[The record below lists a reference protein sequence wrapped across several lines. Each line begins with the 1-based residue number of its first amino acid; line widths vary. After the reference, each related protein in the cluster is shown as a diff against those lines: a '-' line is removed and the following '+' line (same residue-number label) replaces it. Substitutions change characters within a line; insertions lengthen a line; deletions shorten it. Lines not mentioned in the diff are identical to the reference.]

1 MTKPPFLFLLG
12 MLLAG
17 APGLPAQTLDVPF
30 LAGHVN
36 DTAHML
42 SPDVVTALEAVLQAH
57 EDSTSN
63 QVVVLTV
70 PGLQGE
76 VLEEYAMRVAETW
89 KIGQADKDNGVLL
102 LIARDDR
109 AVRIEVGSGL
119 EGNLPDI
126 TCGRI
131 IRNEIVPRFR
141 DGDFDGG
148 VTAGVNAM
156 LAAIQGAYVA
166 DDAPTA
172 QMADWK
178 ARLIMFLLFSLVIGV
193 FTTSSVMAGGFAG
206 WFLYFFLIPFWLVF
220 PMVIF
225 GSTGGVVLWAAY
237 LLGIG
242 GLKLWLGCSP
252 AGKKVQKKWSKKWGT
267 TPGGSSGGWRF
278 ASGGSSSSSSGGFSG
293 GGGSFSGGGASGR
306 W

>member
-1 MTKPPFLFLLG
+1 MAKPLFLFLLG
-12 MLLAG
+12 TLLAG
-17 APGLPAQTLDVPF
+17 TPALPAQTLDVPF
-30 LAGHVN
+30 LAGRVN

-42 SPDVVTALEAVLQAH
+42 STDAVTALETVLQAH

-148 VTAGVNAM
+148 VTAGVNAI

-166 DDAPTA
+166 DDSSAT
-172 QMADWK
+172 QEADWM
-178 ARLIMFLLFSLVIGV
+178 ARLIMFLLFALVVGV
-193 FTTSSVMAGGFAG
+193 FTSISVVSAGFAG

-225 GSTGGVVLWAAY
+225 GSAGGAVLWAAY

-242 GLKLWLGCSP
+242 GLKLWLGLSP
-252 AGKKVQKKWSKKWGT
+252 GGKKVQKKWSKKWGT
-267 TPGGSSGGWRF
+267 TSGGRSGGWRF
-278 ASGGSSSSSSGGFSG
+278 ASSGSGSSSGGGFSG
-293 GGGSFSGGGASGR
+293 GGGSFSGGGASGS

>member
-1 MTKPPFLFLLG
+1 MTE
-12 MLLAG
+12 AS
-17 APGLPAQTLDVPF
+17 GLHAQALEVPF

-36 DTAHML
+36 DTAHLL
-42 SPDVVTALEAVLQAH
+42 SPQAIEALEAVLQAH

-89 KIGQADKDNGVLL
+89 KIGRAEKDNGVLL

-109 AVRIEVGSGL
+109 AIRIEVGSGL

-148 VTAGVNAM
+148 VTAGVNAI

-166 DDAPTA
+166 DDTA
-172 QMADWK
+172 ANPKVDWQ
-178 ARLIMFLLFSLVIGV
+178 AGVIMLLVFTLVIGT
-193 FTTSSVMAGGFAG
+193 FTVLSVVAEGFSG
-206 WFLYFFLIPFWLVF
+206 WFLYFFLIPFWLAF
-220 PMVIF
+220 PLAIF
-225 GSTGGVVLWAAY
+225 GSPGGLVLLFAY
-237 LLGIG
+237 LVGIG
-242 GLKLWLGCSP
+242 GLKLWLAHSQ
-252 AGKKVQKKWSKKWGT
+252 AGKKIFKKWSQKWVVAG
-267 TPGGSSGGWRF
+267 GGSSGWRF
-278 ASGGSSSSSSGGFSG
+278 SGSGGRSSGGGFSGGRGGFSG

>member
-1 MTKPPFLFLLG
+1 MTKPLFLFLLG

-17 APGLPAQTLDVPF
+17 APGLPAQTLEVPF

-42 SPDVVTALEAVLQAH
+42 SANAVTALEAVLQAQ

-102 LIARDDR
+102 LIAREDR

-166 DDAPTA
+166 DDSPAI
-172 QMADWK
+172 QEADWK
-178 ARLIMFLLFSLVIGV
+178 VRLFMFLLFALVVGV
-193 FTTSSVMAGGFAG
+193 FTTISVMAGGFAG

-220 PMVIF
+220 PMAIF
-225 GSTGGVVLWAAY
+225 GSAGGVVLWAAY

-242 GLKLWLGCSP
+242 GLKLWLGHSP

-267 TPGGSSGGWRF
+267 TSGGSSGGWRF
-278 ASGGSSSSSSGGFSG
+278 ASSGSSSSSGGGFSG
-293 GGGSFSGGGASGR
+293 GGGSFSGGGASGS

>member
-12 MLLAG
+12 ILLAG
-17 APGLPAQTLDVPF
+17 APGLPAQTLDVPY

-42 SPDVVTALEAVLQAH
+42 SAHAVTALEAALQAH

-89 KIGQADKDNGVLL
+89 KIGQAGKDNGVLL

-148 VTAGVNAM
+148 VTAGINAV

-166 DDAPTA
+166 DDAPAA

-178 ARLIMFLLFSLVIGV
+178 ARLVMFLLFSLVIGV
-193 FTTSSVMAGGFAG
+193 FTTLSVMAGGFTG

-220 PMVIF
+220 PMAIF
-225 GSTGGVVLWAAY
+225 GSAGGVVLWAAY

-242 GLKLWLGCSP
+242 GLKLWLRHSP

-267 TPGGSSGGWRF
+267 TSGGSSGWRF
-278 ASGGSSSSSSGGFSG
+278 ASSGSSSSSSGGGFSG